1 MSNYSKPPLGLTP
14 KWVYDEMRIDEV
26 KSAMYRYLQVDK
38 KIPEE
43 WLEEYNAL
51 TETIKRNKTISAEEF
66 YFLIDKEGYYG

>member
-1 MSNYSKPPLGLTP
+1 MSNYIKPPLGLTP
-14 KWVYDEMRIDEV
+14 RWAHDEMRIDEV

-51 TETIKRNKTISAEEF
+51 TETIKRNKTTITAEEF
-66 YFLIDKEGYYG
+66 YFLIDKQGKY

>member
-14 KWVYDEMRIDEV
+14 KWVYDEI